1 MHEIGARVEDPMMAG
16 ALVPRQD
23 LTDAYFGERAA
34 YWNEIYAEG
43 GLQGLVYR
51 KRMQAALAWID
62 ALGLAPG
69 SKVLEVGCGAGFATL
84 ELARPGYAVHSS
96 DSSADMVA
104 LASTG
109 SPRPASEMLLS
120 PSPTCTTSPMAPG
133 ASSWSSRSASCPGC
147 IPRSAR
153 WGRSRGCLR
162 PAATRSSPRT
172 IACDSTGLSSRPRAR
187 YSHRRST
194 PGAPSGFS
202 AAVPGPKHG
211 CAWTAPNASTTGS
224 WRPGSSRSAG
234 RPSASGRSPSSG
246 RFWIAREADGVTV
259 RNLKL
264 NDRNPDGLPSPTVNA
279 NNAVF
284 RDNNVSNRHT
294 GICFAIGSDRYG
306 YASGTVIKH
315 NRIHDCGRLPATNHD
330 HGIYVA
336 NADGAVIEDNL
347 IYQNADR
354 GIQLF
359 PDADESLITG
369 NVIDSNGQGVII
381 SGDDDDVSEDN
392 LVEGNV
398 I

>member
-34 YWNEIYAEG
+34 CWNEIYAEG

-84 ELARPGYAVHSS
+84 ELARRGYAVHSS

-162 PAATRSSPRT
+162 PAATRSLYKLLDVNARVSGVFRLFEGTNQMDVARVCYP
-172 IACDSTGLSSRPRAR
+172 DLTGQEVPVTALRPRR
-187 YSHRRST
+187 
-194 PGAPSGFS
+194 
-202 AAVPGPKHG
+202 K
-211 CAWTAPNASTTGS
+211 W
-224 WRPGSSRSAG
+224 
-234 RPSASGRSPSSG
+234 
-246 RFWIAREADGVTV
+246 
-259 RNLKL
+259 
-264 NDRNPDGLPSPTVNA
+264 
-279 NNAVF
+279 
-284 RDNNVSNRHT
+284 
-294 GICFAIGSDRYG
+294 
-306 YASGTVIKH
+306 
-315 NRIHDCGRLPATNHD
+315 
-330 HGIYVA
+330 
-336 NADGAVIEDNL
+336 
-347 IYQNADR
+347 
-354 GIQLF
+354 
-359 PDADESLITG
+359 
-369 NVIDSNGQGVII
+369 
-381 SGDDDDVSEDN
+381 
-392 LVEGNV
+392 
-398 I
+398 